1 MAQRGVQVVEILS
14 KIFIKDRKNY
24 SDPHVRYSYG
34 ILCSVL
40 AVALNILLGA
50 LKFVAGLLTGSI
62 SVMADAVNN
71 FADAISAVLTF
82 LGFKLSAKKPDREHP
97 FGHGRI
103 EYVTGLV
110 VSAAIILVGF
120 EALKEAV
127 VSIIEHIKFHISP
140 EKFSAPETIEFS
152 YLAVGILCASILV
165 KIYMALFMK
174 SVGKKINSSAM
185 KATGSDA
192 LGDTVAT
199 SIALL
204 CMLIYK
210 LWGVDLD
217 AYAGLIVSAFIIKV
231 GIDSIKET
239 LRKLLGTTADKEVV
253 ENIKKT
259 VFSYPDV
266 VGIHDMIVHD
276 YGPGRCMVSLHAEFD
291 GSKDIYLI
299 HDMIDRLSDELSLKF
314 GCEAVVHMDPIDL
327 TDETVIELR
336 ALVEKCAGEI
346 SDSLSIHDLRVVPG
360 VTHTNIIFDMLV
372 PLDFKIGDEELT
384 KLLRAKV
391 KEQRPD
397 CNLVIQIDRPYI

>member
-1 MAQRGVQVVEILS
+1 MVEILS
-14 KIFIKDRKNY
+14 RIFIKDRENY

-40 AVALNILLGA
+40 AIALNMLLGA
-50 LKFVAGLLTGSI
+50 LKLVAGLLTGSI

-82 LGFKLSAKKPDREHP
+82 FGFKLSAKKPDREHP

-103 EYVTGLV
+103 EYVMGLI
-110 VSAAIILVGF
+110 VSMAIILVGF

-127 VSIIEHIKFHISP
+127 LSVIDNIKFHISP
-140 EKFSAPETIEFS
+140 DKYASPESIEFS

-165 KIYMALFMK
+165 KIYMSVFMK
-174 SVGKKINSSAM
+174 SIGKKINSSSM

-210 LWGVDLD
+210 FFSLDLD

-239 LRKLLGTTADKEVV
+239 LRKILGTTADKEVV
-253 ENIKKT
+253 DKIKAI
-259 VFSYPDV
+259 VMSYPDV
-266 VGIHDMIVHD
+266 IGIHDMIVHD
-276 YGPGRCMVSLHAEFD
+276 YGPGRFMISLHAEFD
-291 GSKDIYLI
+291 GSKDIYVI
-299 HDMIDRLSDELSLKF
+299 HDMTDRLSDELSLKF

-336 ALVEKCAGEI
+336 ALVERCAEEI
-346 SDSLSIHDLRVVPG
+346 SESLNVHDLRVVPG
-360 VTHTNIIFDMLV
+360 VTHTNIIFDLLV
-372 PLDFKIGDEELT
+372 PLDFKTDDEELL
-384 KLLRAKV
+384 KILREKV
-391 KEQRPD
+391 KETRPD

>member
-1 MAQRGVQVVEILS
+1 MVELLA
-14 KIFIKDRKNY
+14 KFFIKDRKNY

-40 AVALNILLGA
+40 AIALNMLLGA

-103 EYVTGLV
+103 EYVTGLI
-110 VSAAIILVGF
+110 VSMAIILVGF
-120 EALKEAV
+120 ETLKEAV
-127 VSIIEHIKFHISP
+127 LSVIANVKFYIFP
-140 EKFSAPETIEFS
+140 EKYAAPEAIEFS

-165 KIYMALFMK
+165 KIYMSVFMK
-174 SVGKKINSSAM
+174 SIGKKINSSSM

-210 LWGVDLD
+210 FFGFDLD

-239 LRKLLGTTADKEVV
+239 MRKILGTTADKEVV
-253 ENIKKT
+253 DRIKA
-259 VFSYPDV
+259 VVMSYPDV
-266 VGIHDMIVHD
+266 IGIHDIIVHD
-276 YGPGRCMVSLHAEFD
+276 YGPGRFMISLHAEFD
-291 GSKDIYLI
+291 GSKDIYVI
-299 HDMIDRLSDELSLKF
+299 HDMTDRLSDELSLKF

-336 ALVEKCAGEI
+336 ALVEKCAEEI
-346 SDSLSIHDLRVVPG
+346 SERLNVHDLRVVPG
-360 VTHTNIIFDMLV
+360 VTHTNIIFDLLV
-372 PLDFKIGDEELT
+372 PLDFKTDDEELL
-384 KLLRAKV
+384 KLLREKV
-391 KEQRPD
+391 KETRPD

>member
-1 MAQRGVQVVEILS
+1 MVEILS
-14 KIFIKDRKNY
+14 KIFIKDRKNC
-24 SDPHVRYSYG
+24 SDAHVRYSYG

-40 AVALNILLGA
+40 AIALNILLGA

-103 EYVTGLV
+103 EYVTGLI

-127 VSIIEHIKFHISP
+127 VSVIGNIRYYVSP
-140 EKFSAPETIEFS
+140 DKYAAPETIEFS

-165 KIYMALFMK
+165 KIYMSVFMK
-174 SVGKKINSSAM
+174 GIGKKINSSAM
-185 KATGSDA
+185 VATGSDA

-199 SIALL
+199 SIALV

-210 LWGVDLD
+210 FFGLDLD

-239 LRKLLGTTADKEVV
+239 LKKLLGTTADKEVV
-253 ENIKKT
+253 ERIKET
-259 VFSYPDV
+259 VMSYPDV
-266 VGIHDMIVHD
+266 IGIHDLIVHD
-276 YGPGRCMVSLHAEFD
+276 YGPGRFMISLHAEFD
-291 GSKDIYLI
+291 GSKDIYVI
-299 HDMIDRLSDELSLKF
+299 HDQTDRLSDELSAKF

-327 TDETVIELR
+327 TDKTVIELR
-336 ALVEKCAGEI
+336 ALVEKCAHEI
-346 SDSLSIHDLRVVPG
+346 SEDLSIHDFRVVPG

-372 PLDFKIGDEELT
+372 PLDFKTGDDELL
-384 KLLRAKV
+384 KQLRARV
-391 KEQRPD
+391 RETRPD